1 VGLSWPVLDVYWLRR
16 SELDVHSIL
25 CNYVDAP
32 ALARDA
38 NGKPQLIGAAVH
50 FNVSHSGELAL
61 VAVSDAPVG
70 VDIEQQ
76 RAIAD
81 PVAFARRLHFE
92 TADPRELMRLWC
104 RKEAW
109 LKARGIGLAG
119 VTEHMDLNGWFVA
132 DLEIGAGY
140 SAAVARAG
148 APTEICVI
156 AWSGEATIARKIST

>member
-1 VGLSWPVLDVYWLRR
+1 MLDVYWLRR
-16 SELDVHSIL
+16 RELDVHRML

-32 ALARDA
+32 ELVRDG
-38 NGKPQLIGAAVH
+38 NGKPQLVGGAVH
-50 FNVSHSGELAL
+50 FNVSHSGELAV

-70 VDIEQQ
+70 VDIEQR

-81 PVAFARRLHFE
+81 PVAFARRFHFDS
-92 TADPRELMRLWC
+92 TDQRELMRLWC

-119 VTEHMDLNGWFVA
+119 VTERMELHGWFVA
-132 DLEIGAGY
+132 DLAIADGY

-148 APTEICVI
+148 AATEISVI
-156 AWSGEATIARKIST
+156 AWSGDATIARKIST

>member
-1 VGLSWPVLDVYWLRR
+1 MLDVYWLRR
-16 SELDVHSIL
+16 RDLDVHSIL
-25 CNYVDAP
+25 CNYVGAP
-32 ALARDA
+32 VITRDG
-38 NGKPQLIGAAVH
+38 NGKPQLAGDEVH
-50 FNVSHSGELAL
+50 FNVSHSGELAV

-81 PVAFARRLHFE
+81 PVAFARRLHFD
-92 TADPRELMRLWC
+92 TTDPHELMRLWC

-119 VTEHMDLNGWFVA
+119 VTERMDLRGWFVVDLAIA
-132 DLEIGAGY
+132 DGY

-148 APTEICVI
+148 SPTAICVI
-156 AWSGEATIARKIST
+156 AWSGDATIARKIST